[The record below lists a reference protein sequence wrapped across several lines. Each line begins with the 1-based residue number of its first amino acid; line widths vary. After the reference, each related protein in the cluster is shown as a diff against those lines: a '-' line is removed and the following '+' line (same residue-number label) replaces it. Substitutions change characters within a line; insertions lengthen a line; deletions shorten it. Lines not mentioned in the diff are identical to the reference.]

1 MIAEEKVGGAKLIGV
16 EMSVLCQKRKDQNDD
31 ALTELSSV
39 TVFLMQWFPS
49 LQEHVQLEVGEEGG
63 GWVFERM

>member
-1 MIAEEKVGGAKLIGV
+1 MGGAKLIGV